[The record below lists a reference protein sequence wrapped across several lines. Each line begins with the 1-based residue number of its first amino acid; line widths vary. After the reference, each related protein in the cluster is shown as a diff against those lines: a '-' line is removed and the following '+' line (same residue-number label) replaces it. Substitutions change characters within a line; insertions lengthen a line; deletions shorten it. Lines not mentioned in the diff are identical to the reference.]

1 MSIATT
7 KDLVA
12 ARLATMTSPALN
24 RIYTSA
30 VEAVSMDEFP
40 VAIIT
45 LAPAVDHAQIEEAMG
60 FGRHDYQLAIWIF
73 VGARSTGIEELQDR
87 AELWPDP
94 LMNCLAADL
103 TLGGDATFIGYP
115 DTDALFT
122 YRVGELLWADGQ
134 YYGLRVTLPV
144 TEKRPVVMG

>member
-1 MSIATT
+1 VTIANT
-7 KDLVA
+7 KALVA
-12 ARLATMTSPALN
+12 ARLATITSPVLN

-40 VAIIT
+40 VAVIT

-60 FGRHDYQLAIWIF
+60 LGRHDYQLAIWIF

-87 AELWPDP
+87 AELWPEP
-94 LMNCLAADL
+94 LMDCFAADL
-103 TLGGDATFIGYP
+103 TLGGETTFIGYP
-115 DTDALFT
+115 DSDALFV

-134 YYGLRVTLPV
+134 YYGLKVTLPV
-144 TEKRPVVMG
+144 TEKRPITMG